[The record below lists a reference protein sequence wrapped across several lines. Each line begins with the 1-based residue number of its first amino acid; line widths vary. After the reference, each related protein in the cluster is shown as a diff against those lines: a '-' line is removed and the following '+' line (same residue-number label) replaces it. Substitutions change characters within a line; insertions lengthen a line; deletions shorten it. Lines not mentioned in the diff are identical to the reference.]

1 MSVFLSYST
10 ADRKLA
16 EGLRR
21 ELERQ
26 GVSVWLDE
34 DSSKTGEEWR
44 RKVEEAIHSAEAI
57 LILVGSRSSYDE
69 AQQAT
74 WRIALEVVW
83 QNGGRPLIPLLI
95 GDAGLPPFVFS
106 DSIDTPVIR
115 LHGSSDLRNAAQT
128 IRSVL
133 RKDTLPPS
141 TMTEGDPKTKGDY
154 SIAPPPVSKGDYGP
168 PRPVSKGDYSAAADR
183 ERHDRRLEIR
193 RFVENLKS

>member
-10 ADRKLA
+10 ADQELA

-34 DSSKTGEEWR
+34 DSSKSGEEWR
-44 RKVEEAIHSAEAI
+44 RRIEEAIHSAEAI

-83 QNGGRPLIPLLI
+83 QDGGRPLIPLLI

-115 LHGSSDLRNAAQT
+115 LHDSSDLRNAART
-128 IRSVL
+128 LRSVL
-133 RKDTLPPS
+133 REDTPP
-141 TMTEGDPKTKGDY
+141 TPTTTDDAPKTKGDF
-154 SIAPPPVSKGDYGP
+154 SVAPPPLT
-168 PRPVSKGDYSAAADR
+168 KGDYSAEADR
-183 ERHDRRLEIR
+183 KRHHRRLEIR
-193 RFVENLKS
+193 RFVESLKN